1 MVYCVL
7 CMVCVTLCTVCCA
20 LCMLYYL
27 CTVQAPGGR
36 PHQEY
41 ALEDR
46 AGPLFA
52 QAPLWHRSQTGPR
65 GRRSPGG
72 GRGRTRVVP
81 MTQTTPSKGSRVRL
95 GRRDTLTRREVAV
108 STPAGPGSHTANGGD
123 AMKPDQE
130 GFGAQ
135 RQGRAAPPKRVGE
148 SAKQADVSIGRSSR
162 PRRDFCSGGEQE
174 LRCAIPPGVKSHAR
188 MHRVSCRCRSP
199 GRAHLRMSMGES
211 WVLRD
216 AVEGT

>member
-1 MVYCVL
+1 MYLYCALVLWTLLCIRIVYCILGTVRYQAVPLMVYCVL
-7 CMVCVTLCTVCCA
+7 CMVCATLCTVFCA

-46 AGPLFA
+46 AGPLLA

-65 GRRSPGG
+65 GRRSPGW

-108 STPAGPGSHTANGGD
+108 STPAGPGSHTANGSG
-123 AMKPDQE
+123 
-130 GFGAQ
+130 
-135 RQGRAAPPKRVGE
+135 
-148 SAKQADVSIGRSSR
+148 KQN
-162 PRRDFCSGGEQE
+162 Q
-174 LRCAIPPGVKSHAR
+174 
-188 MHRVSCRCRSP
+188 
-199 GRAHLRMSMGES
+199 
-211 WVLRD
+211 
-216 AVEGT
+216 